1 MISSRKTKLSA
12 IAGLI
17 LVFTSV
23 VLFMRLFPEQSSLH
37 WASLFFIV
45 LGEILPVAGYIWLE
59 DSPGLSMGPGLRVG
73 IYSLFLVYGLAAV
86 SMAVILLL
94 FQVKAG
100 LLATLEIVMVLAFGA
115 IFLFAAAGGGDRSK
129 NRANT
134 MAAVAFMRSLE
145 DEVFQMMQA
154 SNNRIY
160 ADQLRQIDEAI
171 RYSDYSGQTGTDP
184 ALSEKIRELKYVL
197 QEEEEAGVMSSS
209 AQKKQV
215 TLLTEDILRL
225 IKSRNREL
233 INLKKARNLNNG

>member
-12 IAGLI
+12 LAGLI

-23 VLFMRLFPEQSSLH
+23 VLFMRVFPEQSSLH

-45 LGEILPVAGYIWLE
+45 LGETLPVAGYIWLE
-59 DSPGLSMGPGLRVG
+59 DSQGLSMGPGLKVG

-94 FQVKAG
+94 FQAKAG

-115 IFLFAAAGGGDRSK
+115 IFLFAAAGGGDKSR
-129 NRANT
+129 NRENT

-154 SNNRIY
+154 SGNRMY
-160 ADQLRQIDEAI
+160 SGQLRQIDEAI
-171 RYSDYSGQTGTDP
+171 RYSDYSGRTDIDP
-184 ALSEKIRELKYVL
+184 ALFEKIRELKYVL
-197 QEEEEAGVMSSS
+197 QDEEKASVMSSS

-215 TLLTEDILRL
+215 SLLTEDILRL
-225 IKSRNREL
+225 LKSRNREL
-233 INLKKARNLNNG
+233 LNLKKARNLNNG